1 MNIGYLE
8 KKEMEDSNSYLRELA
23 IDFLTLVLVMMRPRV
38 QFSLAAPL
46 LSRLPASKQFIPNSL
61 RSPFMLEIGKK
72 SENKISLSLFFP
84 LLQGRV
90 SCS

>member
-46 LSRLPASKQFIPNSL
+46 LSRLSAI
-61 RSPFMLEIGKK
+61 
-72 SENKISLSLFFP
+72 
-84 LLQGRV
+84 
-90 SCS
+90 